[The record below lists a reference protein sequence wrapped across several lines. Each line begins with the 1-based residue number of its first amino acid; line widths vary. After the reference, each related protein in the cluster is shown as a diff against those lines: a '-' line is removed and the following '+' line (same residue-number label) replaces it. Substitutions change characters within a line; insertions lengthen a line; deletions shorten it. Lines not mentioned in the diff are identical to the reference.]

1 MPVCACMC
9 VYVRQVKEVVG
20 GGVEMLKVSVDD
32 LHAPSS

>member
-1 MPVCACMC
+1 MWPC
-9 VYVRQVKEVVG
+9 VRQVRKVEG